1 MDTWAAPDPADAPS
15 SLVHFSKAA
24 SCSSCFYFNELCI
37 SRRDGEMSVRNS
49 RLTSCGFQRIF
60 NLIWMYVA
68 FLHWTFI
75 SLGFYFQK
83 ICSQCSAGSAL
94 DRVWTSSDPVLDRGW
109 LGFPAALATAHLSPL
124 LLSDWC
130 LTVFFSISTR
140 GSMNPNLWMRRRSAA
155 AQTSTKTA
163 AGTRMRS
170 SEPRPDRPGLGR
182 KEPLESDRD
191 GRQVLLSNFYS
202 VTETQLKTGVMSAK
216 LVHRY
221 CCTCSHGQVKGH
233 SSVINTAV
241 GLNTALLALVMVE
254 WIIAQLPD
262 VFRERDVDFTQ
273 NGIK

>member
-1 MDTWAAPDPADAPS
+1 MLGWIS
-15 SLVHFSKAA
+15 SGQSLDQFWPGS
-24 SCSSCFYFNELCI
+24 
-37 SRRDGEMSVRNS
+37 GQ
-49 RLTSCGFQRIF
+49 RLTWFSCCSGHRPLVPSPPFWLVLNRI
-60 NLIWMYVA
+60 
-68 FLHWTFI
+68 
-75 SLGFYFQK
+75 
-83 ICSQCSAGSAL
+83 
-94 DRVWTSSDPVLDRGW
+94 
-109 LGFPAALATAHLSPL
+109 
-124 LLSDWC
+124 
-130 LTVFFSISTR
+130 FSISTR
-140 GSMNPNLWMRRRSAA
+140 GSMNPGLWMRRRSAA